1 MNRRRCNPPIDA
13 DRRKVAVSPSR
24 KPLTTL
30 WTCISGSDLVRF
42 DPATGNFGVLSPQ
55 GAIRT
60 FFRPDDDVAYFLRQF
75 K

>member
-1 MNRRRCNPPIDA
+1 MPELGTLTNYRSAARAFMSGPGVGTMQGVRR
-13 DRRKVAVSPSR
+13 
-24 KPLTTL
+24 
-30 WTCISGSDLVRF
+30 GGDLVRF